1 MGAITAYR
9 FYYVDSDGQIDGPPT
24 IVECKDD
31 LAAIKT
37 AGQLLLDGKDILA
50 WDGDREVIRLA
61 ANLAD
66 PMSMREP
73 RNCYPGAGRNFKAL
87 ADADVL

>member
-31 LAAIKT
+31 RAAVKT
-37 AGQLLLDGKDILA
+37 AGQLLLDGRVDTSDDFVPNTEL
-50 WDGDREVIRLA
+50 
-61 ANLAD
+61 
-66 PMSMREP
+66 
-73 RNCYPGAGRNFKAL
+73 GA
-87 ADADVL
+87 

>member
-9 FYYVDSDGQIDGPPT
+9 FYYVDSDGQLDGPPT

-31 LAAIKT
+31 RAAIKT
-37 AGQLLLDGKDILA
+37 AGQLLLDGKDIMV
-50 WDGDREVIRLA
+50 WDGGREVIRLA

-66 PMSMREP
+66 
-73 RNCYPGAGRNFKAL
+73 
-87 ADADVL
+87 ADVFEGAPELLSRRGTQF

>member
-1 MGAITAYR
+1 MGVITAYR

-31 LAAIKT
+31 CAAIKT
-37 AGQLLLDGKDILA
+37 AGQLLLDGKDIVV
-50 WDGDREVIRLA
+50 WDRDREVIRLA

-66 PMSMREP
+66 
-73 RNCYPGAGRNFKAL
+73 
-87 ADADVL
+87 ADVYEGAPELSSRRGTQF